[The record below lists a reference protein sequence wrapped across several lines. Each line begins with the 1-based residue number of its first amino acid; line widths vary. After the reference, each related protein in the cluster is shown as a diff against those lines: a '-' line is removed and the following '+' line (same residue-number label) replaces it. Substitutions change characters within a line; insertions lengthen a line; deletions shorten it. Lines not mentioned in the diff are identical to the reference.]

1 MIQMMPEM
9 YVSVDSVLVL
19 HVVMPSVMLITFN
32 HTSIDVAL
40 KSEIDLMKF
49 QCLSKLPEGS

>member
-19 HVVMPSVMLITFN
+19 HVVMPSVMLITF
-32 HTSIDVAL
+32 
-40 KSEIDLMKF
+40 KSEI
-49 QCLSKLPEGS
+49 

>member
-40 KSEIDLMKF
+40 KSEI
-49 QCLSKLPEGS
+49 